1 MKLLS
6 HPIILSVFLLC
17 FCAGAFFIG
26 HAALSYAT
34 FQSAENFCVLLDAG
48 HGGND
53 PGKVSSSGVKEK
65 DINLAITLKCQS
77 VLEQNGVKVILTRN
91 SDCSLADSN
100 ASNKKASDLKK
111 RKALI
116 KESQINCAVSIHQ
129 NSFPDTS
136 SHGAQVFYHPQ
147 KPDSKRLASLIQAQ
161 MQNLTGIQNHR
172 KIKANTDYYLL
183 RDNNT
188 PTVIAEVCFLSNP
201 SEAAMITEETIQE
214 KAAFQIAMG
223 IMQFLHVHPM
233 NSPSISSETQIFK
246 SGMAICMTMDI
257 RKNTSHSYY
266 KIRSYPETDISLT
279 CYQLTDHPVFICY

>member
-147 KPDSKRLASLIQAQ
+147 K
-161 MQNLTGIQNHR
+161 
-172 KIKANTDYYLL
+172 
-183 RDNNT
+183 
-188 PTVIAEVCFLSNP
+188 
-201 SEAAMITEETIQE
+201 
-214 KAAFQIAMG
+214 QIGRA
-223 IMQFLHVHPM
+223 HV
-233 NSPSISSETQIFK
+233 
-246 SGMAICMTMDI
+246 
-257 RKNTSHSYY
+257 
-266 KIRSYPETDISLT
+266 
-279 CYQLTDHPVFICY
+279 

>member
-147 KPDSKRLASLIQAQ
+147 TLTASVWLLLFRHRCKTLPASKTIAKLKQT
-161 MQNLTGIQNHR
+161 LTITSFVIIILQ
-172 KIKANTDYYLL
+172 LL
-183 RDNNT
+183 
-188 PTVIAEVCFLSNP
+188 SQK
-201 SEAAMITEETIQE
+201 S
-214 KAAFQIAMG
+214 AFFPIHQ
-223 IMQFLHVHPM
+223 
-233 NSPSISSETQIFK
+233 K
-246 SGMAICMTMDI
+246 
-257 RKNTSHSYY
+257 
-266 KIRSYPETDISLT
+266 
-279 CYQLTDHPVFICY
+279 QL

>member
-129 NSFPDTS
+129 NSF
-136 SHGAQVFYHPQ
+136 
-147 KPDSKRLASLIQAQ
+147 LILPH
-161 MQNLTGIQNHR
+161 ME
-172 KIKANTDYYLL
+172 L
-183 RDNNT
+183 RY
-188 PTVIAEVCFLSNP
+188 
-201 SEAAMITEETIQE
+201 
-214 KAAFQIAMG
+214 
-223 IMQFLHVHPM
+223 
-233 NSPSISSETQIFK
+233 SI
-246 SGMAICMTMDI
+246 I
-257 RKNTSHSYY
+257 RKTLTASVWLLLFRHRCKTLPASTTIAKLKQTLTITSFV
-266 KIRSYPETDISLT
+266 IIIL
-279 CYQLTDHPVFICY
+279 QLLSQKSAFFPIHQKQL